1 MTNEELAV
9 MIQGGQADLV
19 PTLWEQVE
27 RFVAKQAHRWFL
39 NNRRRVEF
47 DDLYQSG
54 FLAMMEAVRTFDP
67 EGGSSFLSW
76 MGNNHLKT
84 AFMAALGARTE
95 KQRQDPL
102 HTAASLDAPLQVD
115 EDLTIG
121 DMVQDPVDCMA
132 KADRRIWLEQLHDE
146 LDHAL
151 DTLPAEQRTAL
162 RQRFYHGMTFAE
174 AAALAGEKPDTIRK
188 WESAGL
194 NKLRR
199 GKQAARLRAFV
210 DARTLFYAARGVHG
224 VEYVVLKREQIANS
238 HTEQDFR

>member
-1 MTNEELAV
+1 M
-9 MIQGGQADLV
+9 
-19 PTLWEQVE
+19 
-27 RFVAKQAHRWFL
+27 VAKQAHRWFL
-39 NNRRRVEF
+39 NNSRRVEF

-67 EGGSSFLSW
+67 DGGSSFLSW

-84 AFMAALGARTE
+84 AFMTALGARTE

-146 LDHAL
+146 LDRAL

-162 RQRFYHGMTFAE
+162 RRRFYHGMTFAE
-174 AAALAGEKPDTIRK
+174 AAALAGEKPDTHP
-188 WESAGL
+188 EV
-194 NKLRR
+194 
-199 GKQAARLRAFV
+199 GKCWPEQAPSREASSTAPRLRGRP
-210 DARTLFYAARGVHG
+210 DA
-224 VEYVVLKREQIANS
+224 VLWRPWGAWGGTGGHQAGRAGTKSRS
-238 HTEQDFR
+238 V